1 MEELNFSN
9 VYEVLE
15 SPDMFTSPEQLTEF
29 FGSDYTSEDVYS
41 VVNKDIFPTLQ
52 SFQEFF
58 ELPMTNPAGEEMDFS
73 EEDRGPSGVID
84 WFTATTK
91 KLVKTL
97 SRKEILSNKE

>member
-29 FGSDYTSEDVYS
+29 FGSNYTSEDVYS

-58 ELPMTNPAGEEMDFS
+58 ELPMTNPG
-73 EEDRGPSGVID
+73 R
-84 WFTATTK
+84 
-91 KLVKTL
+91 
-97 SRKEILSNKE
+97 